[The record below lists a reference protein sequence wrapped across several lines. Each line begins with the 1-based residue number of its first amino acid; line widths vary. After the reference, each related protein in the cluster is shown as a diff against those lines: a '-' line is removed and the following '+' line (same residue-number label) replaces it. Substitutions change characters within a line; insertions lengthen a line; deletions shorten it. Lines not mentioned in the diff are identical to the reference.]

1 MWYLDLCAIR
11 HVTPYKDW
19 FIEYTP
25 MSIEYTPMSTG
36 KTIFVGNDHKCEI
49 KRVGIIPIILNSGKY
64 KHIQKVL
71 HTHEMAKNLLSAQEF
86 RKSGLGIRLAKEIF
100 IEDKEGNK
108 ITNLVEDNGLFK
120 IGLRLHVYQTK
131 KLIFKCG
138 IED

>member
-86 RKSGLGIRLAKEIF
+86 RKGGIGIHLAKEILL
-100 IEDKEGNK
+100 K
-108 ITNLVEDNGLFK
+108 
-120 IGLRLHVYQTK
+120 TK
-131 KLIFKCG
+131 KETRLQI
-138 IED
+138 